1 MKKCTAPAEKLV
13 TVILDGVEVPYC
25 PEQEYPDTAEFV
37 FTDKL
42 AEIPGSYKRR
52 GVEPYRAAVMVN
64 AGGLDRDNSV
74 LGAIQGGAVD
84 DGTLRGAVINSTSDD
99 FTAVINDGGTF
110 TIQDSVL
117 NFHTNSDGKHVND
130 FTGYG
135 AVLAG
140 FRGAKFRVERTKF
153 NCQGVAKPA
162 VFCDDRTECLFK
174 DCNVAICGGKLYD
187 GYVNSA
193 NQNTMVAPPWVLG
206 ISGNARGI
214 NLMGDR
220 GTAYV
225 IDTCFKA
232 NQWGVFSTDAGQNMH
247 LYVVDSD
254 MILLGENVPESDA
267 QDPYAVKYGSGY
279 GSYLIGKAYEEFSG
293 ADIKVGAHGAVL
305 RRGTALYKSSKGTI
319 QLISP
324 ITGETVYEAPGK
336 GRNTRIEA
344 EFALM
349 AHGDGTVT
357 YTEGT
362 EIYAGSAA
370 FLVKSSGVTVNV
382 LDGTTVHAEKGVLF
396 QMMDDDDNI
405 VGTTWTEHG
414 PVFNTEFHEPEGWPS
429 ENGMVTCK
437 MPLSEQNTDPFGFG
451 AGPGPDG
458 PEGAFP
464 GPVPEGGGD
473 QEPEGPG
480 APGFQPD
487 CYFRAENVTL
497 TGDIFNGSGYYRQIA
512 KPLHVDLGAN
522 TVLTGAISA
531 TETRHVDENGKQNT
545 FFTIK
550 EYYYLGHVEN
560 RNYFGG
566 ENTVDVTLRDGA
578 VWNVTAPGII
588 NSLSVGEGCRLNGRV
603 RKNLDGTLTVMPAA
617 EGN

>member
-1 MKKCTAPAEKLV
+1 M
-13 TVILDGVEVPYC
+13 
-25 PEQEYPDTAEFV
+25 
-37 FTDKL
+37 
-42 AEIPGSYKRR
+42 
-52 GVEPYRAAVMVN
+52 
-64 AGGLDRDNSV
+64 
-74 LGAIQGGAVD
+74 
-84 DGTLRGAVINSTSDD
+84 
-99 FTAVINDGGTF
+99 INDGGTF

-254 MILLGENVPESDA
+254 MILLGENVSESDA
-267 QDPYAVKYGSGY
+267 RDPYAVKYGSGY

-305 RRGTALYKSSKGTI
+305 RGGTALYKSSKGTI
-319 QLISP
+319 KLISP

-382 LDGTTVHAEKGVLF
+382 LDGTTVHAEKGILF

-603 RKNLDGTLTVMPAA
+603 CKNLDGTLTVMPAA